1 MIFENQ
7 NFLKMELDSYITIQG
22 KAKSESN
29 KASQNYYKS
38 FNIVDKYNEYKMF
51 MSPGI
56 NEFETAIGIMEGMA
70 CGAALISKGIK
81 LWMILDL

>member
-1 MIFENQ
+1 MILKSEF
-7 NFLKMELDSYITIQG
+7 FKMELDSITIQEKRKG
-22 KAKSESN
+22 EH

-56 NEFETAIGIMEGMA
+56 NEFETAIGIWREW
-70 CGAALISKGIK
+70 LVV
-81 LWMILDL
+81 LL